1 MSTGK
6 GRIIIQAGIV
16 FMLCIVVV
24 LFGRAYAQPGPPSG
38 FDPKES
44 FDQFMTDCT
53 RELNL
58 TEDQESKMLSI
69 LKEQFEEQKAYR
81 EKMKKSEN
89 RDFRAMKKEMDRIR
103 ENTDEQL
110 KPVLT
115 DEQMEKFRSLRE
127 ERREKFREEM
137 RKRRKIE

>member
-1 MSTGK
+1 MGK
-6 GRIIIQAGIV
+6 GRIIIQAGTV

-24 LFGRAYAQPGPPSG
+24 LIGQAYGQPGPPPG
-38 FDPKES
+38 FDPKKS

-58 TEDQESKMLSI
+58 TEEQESKMRSI

-81 EKMKKSEN
+81 EKMKKSES
-89 RDFRAMKKEMDRIR
+89 RDFRAMKKEMERIR

-110 KPVLT
+110 KSVLT
-115 DEQMEKFRSLRE
+115 DEQMETFQSFRE
-127 ERREKFREEM
+127 ERRESFREEM